1 MESVNAITDQLKKEL
16 NEGIFNGMWEV
27 IGEAIGEQFGKVIG
41 DSLGKMISVGPFINF
56 NSFLSVN
63 QPSESQALAKII
75 LEALELMEQRIIDSI
90 EQQYVDEVLDGLDA
104 LQNNFADHNVR
115 TDYKLRL
122 TDADVIEIAYMPA
135 AMSIIAAFEGS
146 ISSKVDNLHNYMLV
160 NSLWIQ
166 MLAEDVQHDF
176 IEAYGRPIN
185 DMTQQEIVDL
195 LNDPDNKAVMK
206 EDYELRLRERVRKIA
221 QYLGNFSLQNWEQ
234 TNSSMFSSPLKVKN
248 EPRDPGISFD
258 TDDLMLGGPSWDE
271 FRATVKDTYGEFV
284 LAPCNG
290 EIEEWT
296 GAHPWRNVTI
306 TKGTWAYE
314 VEGEQIRNTYYSTH
328 CYSADIYNT
337 KHYILDSQ
345 NNHSSH
351 NSILTSEIINVQQRD
366 IDFNLPLMIAAGY
379 TPAQEMLDSWW
390 RLANFGYSRPQNE
403 LDEFLHPYDIDED
416 GLTNAEELDY
426 GTDPN
431 LTDTDG
437 DGKSDYQ
444 EIVIDGTDPLTREI
458 KNSADISVNMT
469 GANGQN
475 VDGLIKYI
483 IKIENLGDITASGVV
498 LKHTLPANVTLEQV
512 TPGDV
517 TYSQNGKDL
526 SFNLGS
532 VAAYKNTSISITV
545 ATDPENKTK
554 MPFTS
559 IATSNVDDPDLT
571 NNSETKQFGGSLGV
585 LILGLFALLTR
596 RISNKP
602 RI

>member
-56 NSFLSVN
+56 NSILSVN

-271 FRATVKDTYGEFV
+271 FRATVKDTYLRRV
-284 LAPCNG
+284 CASSLQ
-290 EIEEWT
+290 
-296 GAHPWRNVTI
+296 WRN
-306 TKGTWAYE
+306 
-314 VEGEQIRNTYYSTH
+314 RRMDR
-328 CYSADIYNT
+328 C
-337 KHYILDSQ
+337 
-345 NNHSSH
+345 SSMEKCNDH
-351 NSILTSEIINVQQRD
+351 
-366 IDFNLPLMIAAGY
+366 
-379 TPAQEMLDSWW
+379 
-390 RLANFGYSRPQNE
+390 
-403 LDEFLHPYDIDED
+403 
-416 GLTNAEELDY
+416 
-426 GTDPN
+426 
-431 LTDTDG
+431 
-437 DGKSDYQ
+437 
-444 EIVIDGTDPLTREI
+444 
-458 KNSADISVNMT
+458 
-469 GANGQN
+469 
-475 VDGLIKYI
+475 
-483 IKIENLGDITASGVV
+483 
-498 LKHTLPANVTLEQV
+498 
-512 TPGDV
+512 
-517 TYSQNGKDL
+517 
-526 SFNLGS
+526 
-532 VAAYKNTSISITV
+532 
-545 ATDPENKTK
+545 
-554 MPFTS
+554 
-559 IATSNVDDPDLT
+559 
-571 NNSETKQFGGSLGV
+571 
-585 LILGLFALLTR
+585 
-596 RISNKP
+596 
-602 RI
+602 